1 MVAQFRAGFA
11 RSHESAR
18 SGANGRISFSAKL
31 NFRDSKIVV
40 EFSQK
45 FETLHFVL
53 PMNPLRPLF
62 PILCVG
68 LLPSA
73 TSAQDPVLETPGS
86 ATWDTVP
93 IDSGFQTIF
102 TISDDTV
109 FSWDNLNLP
118 SGSQLIFD
126 FIGGESVVNQ
136 LGGGAPHI
144 IAGEVSGN
152 GSIGFFS
159 PDADIFLTGTLTADE
174 VTVATMGV
182 DAADFADGGGFEMF
196 GSETAGR
203 LWVTGEIHAT
213 AGNAVLAGAQV
224 VVDDSAAVT
233 ARDAILIGGGMDVTV
248 GDGNGERLAV
258 SGERGAILHTG
269 TSLAERI
276 EMKAVSAVENL
287 GTIGEGD
294 AQVFLEVGESG
305 RITAESRG
313 LIVDAAVFEGF
324 VQQEGVRIALREGD
338 AAPLVSDAKLK
349 LPTLKRPDGSEVS
362 AARTITTSAPMS
374 ASADAGRKRAKKS
387 EDTAERNSDRK
398 ALVRRS
404 SFFGMRGG
412 QRDKKDR

>member
-1 MVAQFRAGFA
+1 MG
-11 RSHESAR
+11 
-18 SGANGRISFSAKL
+18 GISFSAKL

-62 PILCVG
+62 PVLCVG

-73 TSAQDPVLETPGS
+73 LSAQDPVLETPGS
-86 ATWDTVP
+86 ASWDTVP
-93 IDSGFQTIF
+93 TDTGFRMMF
-102 TISDDTV
+102 TIIDDTV

-144 IAGEVSGN
+144 IAGEVIGN

-159 PDADIFLTGTLTADE
+159 PNADIFLTGNVIADE

-182 DAADFADGGGFEMF
+182 DPADFASGGGFEMF
-196 GSETAGR
+196 GSGSKNR
-203 LWVTGEIHAT
+203 VWVTGGIHAT
-213 AGNAVLAGAQV
+213 AGNAVLAGTQV
-224 VVDDSAAVT
+224 VVDDSAVVT
-233 ARDAILIGGGMDVTV
+233 ASNAVLIGGGTGVSV
-248 GDGNGERLAV
+248 GGDNLEQLTV
-258 SGERGAILHTG
+258 SGERGAILHSG

-287 GTIGEGD
+287 GAIGEGG
-294 AQVFLEVGESG
+294 AQVFIEVGESG

-313 LIVDAAVFEGF
+313 LIVDGAVFEGLLER
-324 VQQEGVRIALREGD
+324 EGVEIGAHEGD
-338 AAPLVSDAKLK
+338 AAPVVGDAKLK
-349 LPTLKRPDGSEVS
+349 LPALKRTDGSRVS

-412 QRDKKDR
+412 QRDKKAR